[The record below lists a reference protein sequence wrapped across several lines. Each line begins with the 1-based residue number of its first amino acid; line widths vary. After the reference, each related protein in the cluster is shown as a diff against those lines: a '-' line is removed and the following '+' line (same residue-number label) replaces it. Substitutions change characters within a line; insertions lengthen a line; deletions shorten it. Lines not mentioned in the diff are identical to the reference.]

1 MKNDLENV
9 ALNKYPKLYKL
20 KIFLEKLP
28 KVEFVRM
35 TGSGSAIIAYFLSK
49 KHCRDAEKKLKNN
62 LEITGVKYQKL
73 YKLFFCDMKIILG
86 RSQAVRHGFLVPA
99 S

>member
-1 MKNDLENV
+1 
-9 ALNKYPKLYKL
+9 
-20 KIFLEKLP
+20 
-28 KVEFVRM
+28 M

-73 YKLFFCDMKIILG
+73 YKFIFCDMIILG
-86 RSQAVRHGFLVPA
+86 RSQAVRHGFLYLHPRFDPSTPA
-99 S
+99 KYEKYIR